1 MLLPRVAGRD
11 FPPLDLV
18 EVIVVEI
25 FHTNK
30 HLTMFKDSSPKLACP
45 NGVAAV
51 VSPVVVL
58 PWKQETRVEKLWDRR
73 KN

>member
-45 NGVAAV
+45 KEWQQ
-51 VSPVVVL
+51 L
-58 PWKQETRVEKLWDRR
+58 
-73 KN
+73 

>member
-1 MLLPRVAGRD
+1 MNAPDRTTSAIAHTNRALTDPLLMLLPRVAGRD

-25 FHTNK
+25 THTHK

-45 NGVAAV
+45 KEWQQ
-51 VSPVVVL
+51 L
-58 PWKQETRVEKLWDRR
+58 
-73 KN
+73 